1 MNNEERSALNFY
13 LTKLK
18 CEVEDFIEDYAED
31 LTPEIEEYY
40 EGIIEEINDILI
52 FSIEGD
58 DLDD

>member
-1 MNNEERSALNFY
+1 MNNDERSALNFY

-18 CEVEDFIEDYAED
+18 CEVEDFIENYAED

>member
-1 MNNEERSALNFY
+1 MNNDERSALNFY